1 VSYGQNDDA
10 RRYEEQRRADEARR
24 YEEQRRQERQR
35 QDDVRREEQKRYEQ
49 QKADEDR
56 RYYERK
62 LETERQNRV
71 YADGKREEVAQ
82 SDARY
87 RQSQQEAD
95 REHRDSE
102 DEYHQNLKQQQD
114 RFRAQENERF
124 EQDQREGQS
133 GNTTGHAWVDDPAFA
148 GLFKFGL
155 LCLAGWG
162 IWAGLGRFWLLTQQW
177 QTYDIPQRWV
187 GQFYRT
193 ILDIPLNAVT
203 NLVAA
208 NMDFVVQIAD
218 SKVWIIGAGILAV
231 IVALMILGML
241 ATSKFARRLFGIG
254 ALVFLTPALLGGLWL
269 VLPPDSA
276 ANARAWIKSQP
287 FYTAQVNGAEI
298 DASVVALTDWLA
310 CSTYQQPAFPA
321 VAVNTLVR
329 GKVLVPLPVKEQV
342 PPDQRPRVSVYKPYN
357 ADFSLAGQ
365 IVREIRVTEGAKP
378 TSLEVDFVGK
388 PIRVAAVN
396 SQYRLPVVF
405 YPDGPEGG
413 KFAYTDG
420 HSGYRES
427 PRGRV
432 VGYENV
438 LRADKSGFTV
448 RCPG

>member
-1 VSYGQNDDA
+1 VGYGQDEYA
-10 RRYEEQRRADEARR
+10 RREEERKRAEETRRKVDLD
-24 YEEQRRQERQR
+24 RQERQR
-35 QDDVRREEQKRYEQ
+35 WEQKQ
-49 QKADEDR
+49 D
-56 RYYERK
+56 YERK
-62 LETERQNRV
+62 LETQRQNRA
-71 YADGKREEVAQ
+71 YADHIKEEAAQ

-87 RQSQQEAD
+87 RQSQDDAD
-95 REHRDSE
+95 RENRESYDAHV
-102 DEYHQNLKQQQD
+102 QNLKGSYDEQQS
-114 RFRAQENERF
+114 RFRAQEKERL
-124 EQDQREGQS
+124 EQQQRQVQQS
-133 GNTTGHAWVDDPAFA
+133 SAGGYSHPWVDDPAFA
-148 GLFKFGL
+148 ALFKLGL
-155 LCLAGWG
+155 LCLAVWAL
-162 IWAGLGRFWLLTQQW
+162 WAGLGKFWLFTQQW
-177 QTYDIPQRWV
+177 QAHDIPLRWV

-193 ILDIPLNAVT
+193 ILDTPLNAVT
-203 NLVAA
+203 NLLAA
-208 NMDFVVQIAD
+208 NMDLVVQIAD
-218 SKVWIIGAGILAV
+218 SKVWIVGAGIIAV
-231 IVALMILGML
+231 IVALMFLGML

-276 ANARAWIKSQP
+276 ANARVWIKSQP
-287 FYTAQVNGAEI
+287 IYTAQVNGAEI

-321 VAVNTLVR
+321 VAVDALVR

-342 PPDQRPRVSVYKPYN
+342 PSDQRPRVSVYKPFN

-365 IVREIRVTEGAKP
+365 IVREIRVTAGAKL

-405 YPDGPEGG
+405 YPDGPEGE

-432 VGYENV
+432 VGYENI
-438 LRADKSGFTV
+438 LRTDKSGFTV